1 MAVSLVAKY
10 IYKSGYAWK
19 DSLNNFSMRR
29 YFVQYTLPVKLLS
42 AIFEDWL
49 NPYGKKNPYI
59 LYKWLLLSCY
69 FFLKAWRDC

>member
-29 YFVQYTLPVKLLS
+29 YFVKYTLPVKLLY
-42 AIFEDWL
+42 AIFEVDVL
-49 NPYGKKNPYI
+49 EYHVQTLVPKG
-59 LYKWLLLSCY
+59 L
-69 FFLKAWRDC
+69 